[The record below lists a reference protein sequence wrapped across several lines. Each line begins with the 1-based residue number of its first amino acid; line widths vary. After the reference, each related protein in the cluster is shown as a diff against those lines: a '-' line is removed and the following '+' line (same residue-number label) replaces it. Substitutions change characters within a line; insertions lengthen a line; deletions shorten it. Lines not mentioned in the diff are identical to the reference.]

1 MFSPLY
7 IPQDYP
13 ATSPLPLYRRDLLMP
28 NLHTQNS
35 IYQDALENALSEVQ
49 GLGAEISHLREFLQ
63 VLEKRKNAVEE
74 MCGAIHRLVEEE
86 GDSRTDQASILNF
99 PNGFVALT
107 PEEVSLITGTATGN
121 NPPS

>member
-1 MFSPLY
+1 
-7 IPQDYP
+7 
-13 ATSPLPLYRRDLLMP
+13 MP
-28 NLHTQNS
+28 NLLTQNS

-49 GLGAEISHLREFLQ
+49 DLGAEISHLREFLQ

-86 GDSRTDQASILNF
+86 GDSRADQASIHNF

>member
-1 MFSPLY
+1 
-7 IPQDYP
+7 
-13 ATSPLPLYRRDLLMP
+13 MP
-28 NLHTQNS
+28 NLLTQNS

-86 GDSRTDQASILNF
+86 GNSGTDQASILNF

>member
-1 MFSPLY
+1 
-7 IPQDYP
+7 
-13 ATSPLPLYRRDLLMP
+13 MP

-49 GLGAEISHLREFLQ
+49 DLGAEISHLREFLQ

-86 GDSRTDQASILNF
+86 GDSRADQASIHNF

>member
-1 MFSPLY
+1 
-7 IPQDYP
+7 
-13 ATSPLPLYRRDLLMP
+13 MP
-28 NLHTQNS
+28 NLLTQNS

-86 GDSRTDQASILNF
+86 GDSGTDQASILNF
-99 PNGFVALT
+99 PEGIVALN

>member
-1 MFSPLY
+1 
-7 IPQDYP
+7 
-13 ATSPLPLYRRDLLMP
+13 MP
-28 NLHTQNS
+28 NLLTQNS

-49 GLGAEISHLREFLQ
+49 GLGAEISHLRKFLQ

-86 GDSRTDQASILNF
+86 GNSGTDQASILNF